1 MAYNWT
7 YKRIG
12 DVCTV
17 ERGGSPRPI
26 DTFITDSDDGIN
38 WIKIGDADDSM
49 YITKTEQKIKPEGM
63 KKSRFV
69 EPGDFLLSN
78 SMSFGR
84 PYILKIDGCIHDGW
98 LVLRDNNG
106 AFDKRFLYFYLSSP
120 TTYRRFKSMAVGGVV
135 NNLNSE
141 MVRKVEVPIPP
152 MNEQIEIVNILEKAQ
167 EIISAR
173 KQQLT
178 ELDNLIKARFIELFG
193 DMFLNSKAWKKQAL
207 DSLADVVSGITKGRK
222 TKEPQLIEVPYMAVS
237 NVKDGY
243 IDWTTVKTIQATQQ
257 EIEQYRLL
265 PDDVLMTE
273 GGDPDKLGRGAILK
287 EPLQNCIHQ
296 NHIFRVR
303 LNESLILPAFFEE
316 YLKHQKAKRYFLGCA
331 KQTTGIASINMQQLK
346 ALPVLLPPLELQE
359 QFAAFVE
366 QTDKSK
372 VVGLING
379 IMNGGVS
386 SDSRPDG
393 IETCPSEKCTK

>member
-167 EIISAR
+167 AIISAR

-193 DMFLNSKAWKKQAL
+193 DPLRPTHSNLLGDIAVL
-207 DSLADVVSGITKGRK
+207 ERGRFS
-222 TKEPQLIEVPYMAVS
+222 PRPRNDPRY
-237 NVKDGY
+237 Y
-243 IDWTTVKTIQATQQ
+243 
-257 EIEQYRLL
+257 
-265 PDDVLMTE
+265 
-273 GGDPDKLGRGAILK
+273 GGDYPFIQTGDIANCGHRLSTYSQTLNERGIHVSKKFTRGTIVIAIVGATIGATAILEIDVYAPDSVIGINVDEK
-287 EPLQNCIHQ
+287 LYNNVFLETLLQFWQPELLRIAPESARANINLSILQNIP
-296 NHIFRVR
+296 IVDV
-303 LNESLILPAFFEE
+303 
-316 YLKHQKAKRYFLGCA
+316 G
-331 KQTTGIASINMQQLK
+331 
-346 ALPVLLPPLELQE
+346 LELQE